1 MRLQQ
6 TLSIGGLAFAAALWL
21 TPALAEA
28 QPGVTGLGGG
38 RAQLAPS
45 PISPRFELDVVRPEI
60 HKWYVP
66 RHLPVT
72 FDPTWYRTQS
82 NYAVDAYRYYVSAE
96 LEGFVWY
103 DQLGQPVE
111 RGWLLY
117 EWQQEQEHAKG
128 SSIWKGNQYN
138 SLFRRLVVASEGSG
152 GLELRLMLGDQLETV
167 FTPLT
172 FVKTRFNGLRL
183 DGAGDS
189 IKGSFILAR
198 PSMPNQDSIF
208 GVTSPSDRTDF
219 VNLFGGHVEWTA
231 APRMALGA
239 TYVNAHFGNTRET
252 FGSGSPFAGA
262 LPTIQDKNLKTLW
275 VRLRDDSPEDG
286 VGGALLFDYDIVL
299 TDTAGTQLRGREID
313 FLPTVEGGSV
323 RGSSLAADGSEAI
336 VLAWNL
342 DDLAVAHGVETED
355 LRRVQVEL
363 SVANDYHIE
372 STSDLQTDGEQR
384 RAAPV
389 FLTVRRAAGNVQ
401 DNSNATVV
409 SVDYGLPTATEVI
422 GIDWNIIDWHGISF
436 QGELVAN
443 RRHRQYPNPGTDTH
457 HSAVDRDLATYGQAR
472 YERHPWELYA
482 EVFAIEDGYDTSA
495 WLIGSF
501 NSIHYDDF
509 TESRY
514 EFVEDDDDFN
524 GVPEWDRPLHFGN
537 DRAWP
542 GLDENAD
549 FLHDHNQNDNLIPDY
564 EEPFLRF
571 RSDRPEFLPGM
582 DMNYNGT
589 VDRFE
594 NDILPDYPYRND
606 QRGVNTYGRAFI
618 GPDLSLTLGS
628 QRIGQ
633 ISGSGH
639 TDADYA
645 VLRWQHFRP
654 SFRFRLLEHAALVR
668 DNIADPLR
676 MWTQPFG
683 SAGRMRDVL
692 DPLAGDDAW
701 MHSAY
706 VDLEHQLG
714 DAVRIEH
721 RGRWQLMRQRDDDQ
735 ALLERELRRSS
746 GFRGWVDR
754 AEWRVPVGLSVLET
768 RWKSEWR
775 EHRPPS
781 RRLPTGTTLEQ
792 MAFLI
797 WTQPLMAES
806 ATVAYFPRYGRQV
819 FSTELQLGLEL
830 SRLWLLDGRLEE
842 VDDNYRSWTG
852 VAQLSNQSVYLGYR
866 LVTRIGLQIGRK
878 RFDNERSQRV
888 SAFFL
893 TVHAGLR

>member
-1 MRLQQ
+1 M
-6 TLSIGGLAFAAALWL
+6 
-21 TPALAEA
+21 PALALA
-28 QPGVTGLGGG
+28 QPGYTGLGGG
-38 RAQLAPS
+38 RAQLAES
-45 PISPRFELDVVRPEI
+45 AVTPRFGLDNVRPEI

-96 LEGFVWY
+96 LEGLLWY
-103 DQLGQPVE
+103 DQLGHPVE

-117 EWQQEQEHAKG
+117 EWQQEQEHPRG

-138 SLFRRLVVASEGSG
+138 RLFSRLVVASEGG
-152 GLELRLMLGDQLETV
+152 GGVEMRLMLGDQLETV

-172 FVKTRFNGLRL
+172 FVKPRFNGLRL
-183 DGAGDS
+183 DVAGDHV
-189 IKGSFILAR
+189 KGSLILAR
-198 PSMPNQDSIF
+198 PSKPDVDDVL
-208 GVTSPSDRTDF
+208 GTLSPSDRTDF
-219 VNLFGGHVEWTA
+219 VNLFGGHAEWTV
-231 APRMALGA
+231 APRAALGA

-252 FGSGSPFAGA
+252 FGSGSPFGGS
-262 LPTIQDKNLKTLW
+262 LMTIQNQSLEFLW
-275 VRLRDDSPEDG
+275 IRLRDDSPEDG

-299 TDTAGTQLRGREID
+299 VDTAGTELRGREIG
-313 FLPTVEGGSV
+313 FLPTVEGGSR
-323 RGSSLAADGSEAI
+323 RGGALAADGSETI
-336 VLAWNL
+336 VLAWNF
-342 DDLAVAHGVETED
+342 DDLAANGIETED
-355 LRRVQVEL
+355 LRSVRVEL

-372 STSDLQTDGEQR
+372 ATSNLQTDGELR

-422 GIDWNIIDWHGISF
+422 GFDWNIIDWNGFSF
-436 QGELVAN
+436 QGEVVTS
-443 RRHRQYPNPGTDTH
+443 RRHRQYPNPGTTSH
-457 HSAVDRDLATYGQAR
+457 HSAVERDLATYGQAR

-482 EVFAIEDGYDTSA
+482 EVFSIEDGYDTGA
-495 WLIGSF
+495 WLVGDF
-501 NSIHYDDF
+501 GNIHYDDF
-509 TESRY
+509 TQSRF
-514 EFVEDDDDFN
+514 EFVDDDDDFD
-524 GVPEWDRPLHFGN
+524 GVPEWDRPLHRSN
-537 DRAWP
+537 DTAWP

-549 FLHDHNQNDNLIPDY
+549 FLLDTNQNDNLIPDY

-594 NDILPDYPYRND
+594 NDNLPDYPYRTD
-606 QRGVNTYGRAFI
+606 QHGVNIYARAFV
-618 GPDLSLTLGS
+618 GPDLSLTVGR

-633 ISGSGH
+633 ISGDGH
-639 TDADYA
+639 TDADY
-645 VLRWQHFRP
+645 VVVRWDLSRP
-654 SFRFRLLEHAALVR
+654 AFRLRLFEHAALVR
-668 DNIADPLR
+668 DDIADPLR
-676 MWTQPFG
+676 MWIQPFG
-683 SAGRMRDVL
+683 SAGRMRDVE

-701 MHSAY
+701 LHSAY
-706 VDLEHQLG
+706 VDLEHRLG
-714 DAVRIEH
+714 DAIRFEH
-721 RGRWQLMRQRDDDQ
+721 RGRWQLLRQRDGHQ
-735 ALLERELRRSS
+735 ALVQRDLRRSS
-746 GFRGWVDR
+746 GFRGWIDR
-754 AEWRVPVGLSVLET
+754 VEWRVPVGLSVLEA

-781 RRLPTGTTLEQ
+781 RRLPAGTTLEQ

-797 WTQPLMAES
+797 WTQPLLAES
-806 ATVAYFPRYGRQV
+806 ASVAYFPRYGRQV

-830 SRLWLLDGRLEE
+830 SRLWLLDGRLEDVE
-842 VDDNYRSWTG
+842 QDYRSWTT
-852 VAQLSNQSVYLGYR
+852 VAQLSNRSAYLGYK
-866 LVTRIGLQIGRK
+866 LVTRIGVQISRK
-878 RFDNERSQRV
+878 RFDDERTQRV